1 MKKKLAIL
9 CYSNGT
15 LEIYYE
21 QIQSLFQDNLI
32 IEKYCLENG
41 PIQKEI
47 VADLILL
54 PSFDAF
60 EKVRHLIK
68 RVDKVLFAD
77 RTISKGGLDKMMDI
91 EEGTEAFFLD
101 ESMEMSKQMVST
113 LYEIGVDHMNL
124 TPICPTTEGN
134 FKEKMII
141 VLGKSSNIPLNTTNI
156 LNIGNSLLD
165 INTII
170 EIGVRL
176 DYLHILNRQN
186 IGKSYKEIATANYG
200 LSRIL
205 GMTNMSEGQLD
216 ILLQVID
223 DGLIGIDAKGSIFL
237 YNENAGEIVGYTRE
251 DVVHRDGILL
261 FPQIP
266 FKDVLENLRSVREI
280 LIKINGVDL
289 IVSVD
294 PIVHS
299 ERLYG
304 AVAIIRRFSD
314 AESQQHRLRAKVIGK
329 GHKAKYNFEDIVGES
344 ENIRKTI
351 EIAKRMARSNSSIL
365 ITGESG
371 TGKELFAQAIH
382 NNSKRRNFQFVA
394 INCGALPESLLES
407 ELFGYEEGAF
417 TGARKGGKPG
427 LFELAH
433 NGTLFLDEI
442 GEMPPSL
449 QMRLLRVLQEREVM
463 RLGGDSIINVDIR
476 IIAATNKNLKEMMAT
491 GGFREDLYYRLN
503 VLPLKIPPLRSRKKD
518 IETLVD
524 RFRAEFRGSFVLSPI
539 AKDVLLSYNWKGN
552 VRELKNYIEYLV
564 SLEIKEVDVK
574 DLPFEIFEEVE
585 GNILLEE
592 DAEAI
597 VSSEERNIYNDLK
610 EDAGKDLPKYTFILE
625 ELEKAFLSNK
635 RLGRRSLL
643 AIAKQKKMFLGE
655 QEIRNMLLYLES
667 KGMVEVYK
675 GRGGTLIT
683 DRGKNILNYY
693 AKSKGF
699 NG

>member
-1 MKKKLAIL
+1 MMKKRLAIL
-9 CYSNGT
+9 CYSEAT
-15 LEIYYE
+15 LNMYYE
-21 QIQSLFQDNLI
+21 QIRSLFQENLH
-32 IEKYCLENG
+32 IEKYCIEDG
-41 PIQKEI
+41 SIQNEI
-47 VADLILL
+47 IADLILL

-60 EKVRHLIK
+60 DKVRQFIK
-68 RVDKVLFAD
+68 KTDKVLFVH
-77 RTISKGGLDKMMDI
+77 RTISKLGLDKIMDI
-91 EEGTEAFFLD
+91 NEGTEAFLLD
-101 ESMEMSKQMVST
+101 ESMEMAKQMVST
-113 LYEIGVDHMNL
+113 LYEIGANHINFIP
-124 TPICPTTEGN
+124 TCPY
-134 FKEKMII
+134 EKLEVNNKVVII
-141 VLGKSSNIPLNTTNI
+141 LGKSSYEPYGTKDII
-156 LNIGNSLLD
+156 NIGNSLLD

-176 DYLHILNRQN
+176 QLLHILNRQN

-200 LSRIL
+200 LSEIL

-223 DGLIGIDAKGSIFL
+223 DGVIGIDSKGTIFL
-237 YNENAGEIVGYTRE
+237 YNENAGDIIGYKIE
-251 DVVHRDGILL
+251 HVINRDGVKL

-266 FKDVLENLRSVREI
+266 FRDVLEKLQSVKEI
-280 LIKINGVDL
+280 LIKINGIDL

-294 PIVHS
+294 PIIHS

-314 AESQQHRLRAKVIGK
+314 AERKQHRLRAKVIGK
-329 GHKAKYNFEDIVGES
+329 GHKAKYNFTDIIGES
-344 ENIRKTI
+344 DTI
-351 EIAKRMARSNSSIL
+351 KKSVEIARRMARSDSSIL

-382 NNSKRRNFQFVA
+382 NNSKRKNFQFVA

-476 IIAATNKNLKEMMAT
+476 IIAATNKNLKEMMER
-491 GGFREDLYYRLN
+491 GEFREDLYYRLN

-518 IETLVD
+518 ILPLVEQFK
-524 RFRAEFRGSFVLSPI
+524 REFRGSFKLSLS
-539 AKDVLLSYNWKGN
+539 VEELLISYNWKGN

-564 SLEIKEVDVK
+564 SLEIQEVEIR
-574 DLPFEIFEEVE
+574 DLPFEIDEALKEEVDKE
-585 GNILLEE
+585 IKYEAYDKEKEE
-592 DAEAI
+592 SIETFI
-597 VSSEERNIYNDLK
+597 K
-610 EDAGKDLPKYTFILE
+610 DAGKNLPKYIFVLDKLE
-625 ELEKAFLSNK
+625 EAFLQNK
-635 RLGRRSLL
+635 RLGRRSILS
-643 AIAKQKKMFLGE
+643 IAKQNNIFLGE
-655 QEIRNMLLYLES
+655 QEIRNILINLENHN
-667 KGMVEVYK
+667 MVEIFK
-675 GRGGTLIT
+675 GRGGSVIT
-683 DRGKNILNYY
+683 EQGKKILKYL
-693 AKSKGF
+693 KRV
-699 NG
+699 

>member
-1 MKKKLAIL
+1 MMKKRLAIL
-9 CYSNGT
+9 CYSEAT
-15 LEIYYE
+15 LNMYYE
-21 QIQSLFQDNLI
+21 QIRSLFQENLH
-32 IEKYCLENG
+32 IEKYCIEDG
-41 PIQKEI
+41 SIQNEI
-47 VADLILL
+47 IADLILL

-60 EKVRHLIK
+60 DKVRQFIK
-68 RVDKVLFAD
+68 KTDKVLFVH
-77 RTISKGGLDKMMDI
+77 RTISKLGLDKIMDI
-91 EEGTEAFFLD
+91 NEGTEAFLLD
-101 ESMEMSKQMVST
+101 ESMEMAKQMVST
-113 LYEIGVDHMNL
+113 LYEIGANHINFIP
-124 TPICPTTEGN
+124 TCPY
-134 FKEKMII
+134 EKLEVSNKAVII
-141 VLGKSSNIPLNTTNI
+141 LGKSSYEPYGAKDII
-156 LNIGNSLLD
+156 NIGNSLLD

-176 DYLHILNRQN
+176 QLLHILNRQN

-200 LSRIL
+200 LSEIL

-223 DGLIGIDAKGSIFL
+223 DGVIGIDSKGAIFL
-237 YNENAGEIVGYTRE
+237 YNENAGEIIGYKIE
-251 DVVHRDGILL
+251 DVINRDGVKL

-266 FKDVLENLRSVREI
+266 FRDVLENLQSVKEI
-280 LIKINGVDL
+280 LIKINGIDL

-294 PIVHS
+294 PIIHS

-314 AESQQHRLRAKVIGK
+314 AERKQHRLRAKVIGK
-329 GHKAKYNFEDIVGES
+329 GHKAKYNFTDIIGES
-344 ENIRKTI
+344 DTI
-351 EIAKRMARSNSSIL
+351 KKSVEIAKRMARSDSSIL

-382 NNSKRRNFQFVA
+382 NNSKRKNFQFVA

-476 IIAATNKNLKEMMAT
+476 IIAATNKNLKEMMER
-491 GGFREDLYYRLN
+491 GEFREDLYYRLN

-518 IETLVD
+518 ILPLVEQFK
-524 RFRAEFRGSFVLSPI
+524 REFRGSFKLSLS
-539 AKDVLLSYNWKGN
+539 VEELLISYNWKGN

-564 SLEIKEVDVK
+564 SLEIQEVEIR
-574 DLPFEIFEEVE
+574 DLPFEIDEVVKEEV
-585 GNILLEE
+585 
-592 DAEAI
+592 D
-597 VSSEERNIYNDLK
+597 K
-610 EDAGKDLPKYTFILE
+610 EIKYEVYDKEKEKFIETFIKDAGKNLPKYIFVLDK
-625 ELEKAFLSNK
+625 LEKAFLQNK
-635 RLGRRSLL
+635 RLGRRSILS
-643 AIAKQKKMFLGE
+643 IAKQNNIFLGE
-655 QEIRNMLLYLES
+655 QEIRNILINLENHN
-667 KGMVEVYK
+667 MVEIFK
-675 GRGGTLIT
+675 GRGGSVIT
-683 DRGKNILNYY
+683 EQGKKILKYL
-693 AKSKGF
+693 KRV
-699 NG
+699 

>member
-1 MKKKLAIL
+1 MMKKRLAIL
-9 CYSNGT
+9 CYSEAT
-15 LEIYYE
+15 LNMYYE
-21 QIQSLFQDNLI
+21 QIRSLFQENLH
-32 IEKYCLENG
+32 IEKYCIEDG
-41 PIQKEI
+41 SIQNEI
-47 VADLILL
+47 IADLILL

-60 EKVRHLIK
+60 DKVRQFIK
-68 RVDKVLFAD
+68 KTDKVLFVH
-77 RTISKGGLDKMMDI
+77 RTISKLGLDKIMDI
-91 EEGTEAFFLD
+91 NEGTEAFLLD
-101 ESMEMSKQMVST
+101 ESMEMAKQMVST
-113 LYEIGVDHMNL
+113 LYEIGANHINFIP
-124 TPICPTTEGN
+124 TCPY
-134 FKEKMII
+134 EKLEVNNKVVII
-141 VLGKSSNIPLNTTNI
+141 LGKSSYEPYGTKDII
-156 LNIGNSLLD
+156 NIGNSLLD

-176 DYLHILNRQN
+176 QLLHILNRQN

-200 LSRIL
+200 LSEIL

-223 DGLIGIDAKGSIFL
+223 DGVIGIDSKGAIFL
-237 YNENAGEIVGYTRE
+237 YNENAEEIIGYKIE
-251 DVVHRDGILL
+251 DVINRDGVKL

-266 FKDVLENLRSVREI
+266 FRDILENLQSVKEI
-280 LIKINGVDL
+280 LIKINGIDL

-294 PIVHS
+294 PIIHS

-314 AESQQHRLRAKVIGK
+314 AERKQHRLRAKVIGK
-329 GHKAKYNFEDIVGES
+329 GHKAKYNFTDIIGES
-344 ENIRKTI
+344 DTI
-351 EIAKRMARSNSSIL
+351 KKSVEIAKRMARSDSSIL

-382 NNSKRRNFQFVA
+382 NNSKRKNFQFVA

-476 IIAATNKNLKEMMAT
+476 IIAATNKNLKDMMER
-491 GGFREDLYYRLN
+491 GEFREDLYYRLN

-518 IETLVD
+518 ILPLVEQFK
-524 RFRAEFRGSFVLSPI
+524 REFRGSFKLSLS
-539 AKDVLLSYNWKGN
+539 VEELLISYNWKGN

-564 SLEIKEVDVK
+564 SLEIQEVEIR
-574 DLPFEIFEEVE
+574 DLPFEIDEVVKEEV
-585 GNILLEE
+585 
-592 DAEAI
+592 D
-597 VSSEERNIYNDLK
+597 K
-610 EDAGKDLPKYTFILE
+610 EIKYEVYDKEKEKFIETFIKDAGKNLPKYIFVLDK
-625 ELEKAFLSNK
+625 LEKAFLQNK
-635 RLGRRSLL
+635 RLGRRSILS
-643 AIAKQKKMFLGE
+643 IAKQNNIFLGE
-655 QEIRNMLLYLES
+655 QEIRNILINLENHN
-667 KGMVEVYK
+667 MVEIFK
-675 GRGGTLIT
+675 GRGGSVIT
-683 DRGKNILNYY
+683 EQGKKILKYL
-693 AKSKGF
+693 KRV
-699 NG
+699 